1 MKEPNVRCQGLDPHA
16 LPARNALLALTFA
29 NWYYKMPIEGGL
41 METRLDKFGR
51 VVLPKD
57 IRDHLDLKPGQ
68 VLKVER
74 ADEEVILKPV
84 EKELPLHIKNGVL
97 VFSGAVT
104 GDITKTVKEHREGR
118 LKKISLLK
126 CLS

>member
-1 MKEPNVRCQGLDPHA
+1 MEP
-16 LPARNALLALTFA
+16 
-29 NWYYKMPIEGGL
+29 
-41 METRLDKFGR
+41 RLDKFGR

-84 EKELPLHIKNGVL
+84 EKEFLCTLKMGSWFFQVL
-97 VFSGAVT
+97 
-104 GDITKTVKEHREGR
+104 
-118 LKKISLLK
+118 
-126 CLS
+126 

>member
-1 MKEPNVRCQGLDPHA
+1 
-16 LPARNALLALTFA
+16 
-29 NWYYKMPIEGGL
+29 MPIKGGL

-84 EKELPLHIKNGVL
+84 EKELPLHIKDGVL

-104 GDITKTVKEHREGR
+104 GDIAKAVKQHREGR
-118 LKKISLLK
+118 LKKVSLLK
-126 CLS
+126 

>member
-1 MKEPNVRCQGLDPHA
+1 MLSLKYRICDACPPLA
-16 LPARNALLALTFA
+16 LWFVGIMALTFA
-29 NWYYKMPIEGGL
+29 NWYYKMPIKGGL

-51 VVLPKD
+51 VVLPKT
-57 IRDHLDLKPGQ
+57 IRDHLDLKAGQ

-104 GDITKTVKEHREGR
+104 GDIAKAVKEHREGR
-118 LKKISLLK
+118 LKKVSLLR
-126 CLS
+126 

>member
-1 MKEPNVRCQGLDPHA
+1 MKEPNDLCQGLMLVPQE
-16 LPARNALLALTFA
+16 NALLALTSA
-29 NWYYKMPIEGGL
+29 NRYYKMPIEGGL

-104 GDITKTVKEHREGR
+104 GDITKAVKEHREGR

-126 CLS
+126 

>member
-1 MKEPNVRCQGLDPHA
+1 
-16 LPARNALLALTFA
+16 
-29 NWYYKMPIEGGL
+29 

-57 IRDHLDLKPGQ
+57 IRDHFDLKPGQ

-84 EKELPLHIKNGVL
+84 AKESPLHIKAGVL

-104 GDITKTVKEHREGR
+104 GDITKAVKQHREDR
-118 LKKISLLK
+118 LQKSVA
-126 CLS
+126 

>member
-1 MKEPNVRCQGLDPHA
+1 
-16 LPARNALLALTFA
+16 
-29 NWYYKMPIEGGL
+29 

-84 EKELPLHIKNGVL
+84 EKESPLHIKDGVL
-97 VFSGAVT
+97 VFSGAAI
-104 GDITKTVKEHREGR
+104 GDITKTVNQHREDR
-118 LKKISLLK
+118 LRKASSLK
-126 CLS
+126 

>member
-1 MKEPNVRCQGLDPHA
+1 MFFLSQKGEGDWRGFLKTLFNRHRQIDCCCQHLSLIDPLIL
-16 LPARNALLALTFA
+16 LPKAECGIPVSAWLVLTFA
-29 NWYYKMPIEGGL
+29 NWYYKMPIIRGF

-74 ADEEVILKPV
+74 AKTGLK
-84 EKELPLHIKNGVL
+84 
-97 VFSGAVT
+97 ST
-104 GDITKTVKEHREGR
+104 
-118 LKKISLLK
+118 
-126 CLS
+126 

>member
-1 MKEPNVRCQGLDPHA
+1 
-16 LPARNALLALTFA
+16 
-29 NWYYKMPIEGGL
+29 MPIRGGL

-84 EKELPLHIKNGVL
+84 EKKLPLNVKNGVL
-97 VFSGAVT
+97 VFSGAAT
-104 GDITKTVKEHREGR
+104 GDIAKAVKEHRQGR
-118 LKKISLLK
+118 LRKVSSLK
-126 CLS
+126 

>member
-1 MKEPNVRCQGLDPHA
+1 
-16 LPARNALLALTFA
+16 
-29 NWYYKMPIEGGL
+29 

-68 VLKVER
+68 ILKVER

-84 EKELPLHIKNGVL
+84 EKELPLRVKDGVL
-97 VFSGAVT
+97 VFSGAAT
-104 GDITKTVKEHREGR
+104 GDIAKAVKEHREGR
-118 LKKISLLK
+118 LKKVFLLK
-126 CLS
+126 

>member
-1 MKEPNVRCQGLDPHA
+1 MGDAVR
-16 LPARNALLALTFA
+16 NTLALTFA
-29 NWYYKMPIEGGL
+29 NWYHKMPLKERV
-41 METRLDKFGR
+41 METKLDKFGR
-51 VVLPKD
+51 VVLPKN

-84 EKELPLHIKNGVL
+84 EKELPLRIKNGVL

-104 GDITKTVKEHREGR
+104 GDIAKAVKEHREGR
-118 LKKISLLK
+118 LKKVSLLK
-126 CLS
+126 